1 MEISN
6 SSAEISSTSM
16 SALSEYVRTSLP
28 ILLGVSEVSLVEA
41 QNENKTE
48 NDNKNYAA
56 RKKEKEI
63 VSSHV
68 ESRSK
73 NRLNEQNSDNS
84 KKSRIVSINIIGED
98 EEVECSTISVAGKCT
113 RIDAS
118 SYHLHLIKHET
129 DEIPEPK
136 EYEEETHKG
145 GLFNESYDS
154 QELERGASGS
164 RSGGNEAPLRV
175 VLSSIGHVI
184 RTMNECDTALHALL
198 SMSSFRSALSSQQSA
213 ART

>member
-1 MEISN
+1 
-6 SSAEISSTSM
+6 M
-16 SALSEYVRTSLP
+16 SALSEHVRTSLP
-28 ILLGVSEVSLVEA
+28 ILLGVSEVSLVET

-48 NDNKNYAA
+48 NDNENFTA

-68 ESRSK
+68 ESKSK
-73 NRLNEQNSDNS
+73 NRLNGQNSDNS
-84 KKSRIVSINIIGED
+84 KKSRIVPINIIGED
-98 EEVECSTISVAGKCT
+98 EDVECSTIFVAGKCT

-136 EYEEETHKG
+136 EYEEEEEEETRKG
-145 GLFNESYDS
+145 GLFNESHDS
-154 QELERGASGS
+154 RELERGASGS
-164 RSGGNEAPLRV
+164 SSGGDEAHLCV

-198 SMSSFRSALSSQQSA
+198 SMSSFRSALSS
-213 ART
+213 